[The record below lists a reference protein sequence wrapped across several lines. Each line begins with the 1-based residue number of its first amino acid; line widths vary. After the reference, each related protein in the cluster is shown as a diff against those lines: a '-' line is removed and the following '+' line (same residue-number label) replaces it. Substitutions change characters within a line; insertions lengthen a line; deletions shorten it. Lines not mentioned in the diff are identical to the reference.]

1 MCRSSSLTS
10 DGRSNG
16 ANAVQPF
23 FHGDQLER
31 QQPDAGRMKDWL
43 LRIYLSVSCL
53 ILLSKVNSYRADK
66 GDRIL
71 RALFLWRAWRMLAK
85 RLRPAK
91 GKGECYGIRKSRNHH
106 GEETLS

>member
-1 MCRSSSLTS
+1 M
-10 DGRSNG
+10 
-16 ANAVQPF
+16 
-23 FHGDQLER
+23 ER

-71 RALFLWRAWRMLAK
+71 RALFFVACTAERENVMECVRVGIIMEKKHYHKKCDIKIEKCRLK
-85 RLRPAK
+85 RQSNV
-91 GKGECYGIRKSRNHH
+91 RKLTCN
-106 GEETLS
+106 

>member
-16 ANAVQPF
+16 ASAVQPF

-71 RALFLWRAWRMLAK
+71 RALFFVACTAV
-85 RLRPAK
+85 
-91 GKGECYGIRKSRNHH
+91 C
-106 GEETLS
+106 